1 MKKLLKIDNY
11 AINVDQIQCLH
22 PFGMSQTTIYFIDR
36 SINIKGDITI
46 VAKAIDDHLSK

>member
-22 PFGMSQTTIYFIDR
+22 PFGSNQTTIYFIDR
-36 SINIKGDITI
+36 SINLKGDVAT